1 MRRRRE
7 YRESLSS
14 GFPLPRQI
22 RRHPQF
28 LTSPGTK
35 RKLRPVHGEIFPI
48 PLL

>member
-14 GFPLPRQI
+14 GFRLPRWI
-22 RRHPQF
+22 PKRPQF
-28 LTSPGTK
+28 LTSLGAK
-35 RKLRPVHGEIFPI
+35 RKLRPVHGETFPI